1 MATPLQTIREAY
13 PEYNNVP
20 DQKLAKAL
28 YEKFGGGH
36 DEFDFNL
43 ELFGKGKRATPFEM
57 GKAEA
62 IGGIQTLGAKIAQ
75 ELGAEETS
83 KSLQKAAE
91 DRIQST
97 AERYKREVPS
107 FKDIHSLGNFGTYA
121 YETGAESAAAMIPPV
136 AGGIVGGIF
145 GGPVGAGIGAG
156 AASIPGFTAQNLQE
170 QMSEGK
176 SLKDTSLTKAALTA
190 LPQAGLEAVTEG
202 MYLPFVGPAE
212 TMLNRL
218 AQRVGKR
225 TAGETVLRG
234 ILGATEAGTV
244 GAITESGQQA
254 LQMMQANPA
263 KFFEF
268 GPEVRNELLE
278 NAFAGGILEAP
289 FGGLKG
295 ITGRPKE
302 TPPATVNP
310 ATNLPGTPPTTAVEP
325 TVSEPITVPPEG
337 NEWLQKNHPQ
347 VEAFAST
354 PQQVKV
360 TDEVNPH
367 PEVDAG
373 KTRYYFNENNV
384 DPNRNTPVLY
394 VNPEEAR
401 KVDPKASIKFTDVD
415 SSHPITASTLD
426 PKAGSV
432 LADPQINDDAIKAGQ
447 QYLQEP
453 AVNVPLTFASLVD
466 KALYAVAKKDDPTS
480 FNIAKDYLTQG
491 LGMSEDEVAAKSK
504 DIETKADDYLKDE
517 KAKIEKGTRLTENEP
532 LMVPRISEEPSI
544 ATFPGTVPETIGGI
558 DVNTTDPE
566 AKAKLDD
573 IIAKSPFEISDQ
585 AKAKLEQ
592 YAPGI
597 LDIARDI
604 HLKFFPGLKMKM
616 ESNKGL
622 KSGSRLFGSMDPNQ
636 LISKGKF
643 TIAVNTDAA
652 YTPQSI
658 LRTLF
663 HEFAHVF
670 QFTHLNEVPKDQL
683 RAIIDQYVRESYPDA
698 ARRVASYR
706 IFEAISEQN
715 IGKVPTASE
724 IASTL
729 KGRVERGPDG
739 KLVLKGKTASDFDAP
754 YLLSFRE
761 WIAEKGANWYMT
773 SDRVPRTAL
782 QKVAKNFYDGL
793 RKIYQEISN
802 YLGLKPNQGAFE
814 QLLADLY
821 GKKTST
827 PVDTSGKQYSIE
839 ARAETAAKAAGVPL
853 SGLSGITPET
863 KGKRVTRQK
872 GLIEESIAEERPG
885 YSSMGDRIVSE
896 KHPITEQDIK
906 EYDANPA
913 ILNSNMPVPMQSGA
927 LFLGSKKPKGLWS
940 KIFDSITGRQEGET
954 HLTAI
959 ARNNV
964 AAHIPFLARADLRH
978 VGQTLERMQNAQGR
992 MSGLITSGYLSF
1004 DNGEFKFNSKIGGK
1018 EIGGLQQL
1026 FSKAGIKGER
1036 PLQLYAVARREQD
1049 LRKKGKSGF
1058 GYKDPLTKKPFTDA
1072 ELQRIIDST
1081 PAHIKEVAENYDLF
1095 NKQMVQFAIDT
1106 GVIPHEQ
1113 GEALKT
1119 MFYTPFFRLQDAE
1132 STNNGTLTI
1141 GGELN
1146 KLLKNPINIS
1156 SVLDNKLGVGDMIVE
1171 GFYENT
1177 FKNYASIINAGL
1189 KNVAYRTA
1197 GESLLN
1203 LKDTSLAQP
1212 VGIPGRNTI
1221 SYRVA
1226 GDEKHLQINDVPMF
1240 LSLSALS
1247 PKQQPQFVQA
1257 AATVA
1262 NWMRTGTVIA
1272 PPFQI
1277 ANMIKGMIDVKIK
1290 QGIPILELVSGTI
1303 KGIKDAYSHGVSSQ
1317 AIQAATGFG
1326 GFRYGATAE
1335 QQASALKGSYA
1346 ISEGTASGWQR
1357 VMGLLHKLENI
1368 GDASEMG
1375 PRIAVYNYLI
1385 KQKDKKGNRLYSNET
1400 AAWESVNLQNF
1411 SRSGA
1416 GGGITGSVLA
1426 QLIPMV
1432 PFLNARLQGLYRLFE
1447 HGTAG
1452 APESFLQRGT
1462 MGIPKAIIGRGMML
1476 AAIELCLNSL
1486 YGDDDWY
1493 KKLSTNDKINNNYVK
1508 ITDNTIIAVPRGFE
1522 YGSVFGAIPALVMD
1536 AIRQN
1541 ESKQLT
1547 DGLTQIFMSTFFFN
1561 PIPQVVKP
1569 LVEIAFNKDT
1579 FTGRDIETRADANLP
1594 AAERFDENTSEIGK
1608 LIGAYVPI
1616 SGLSPK
1622 KADVLLRGYGGT
1634 MATTLASVF
1643 DGFIASSGVRP
1654 MGYFGDP
1661 TSFGG
1666 ILLGNFI
1673 GGNRFVK
1680 DPELMNSRY
1689 LKDFYDMKQNVTE
1702 LVTSMNH
1709 AKERL
1714 DFDGLNERVSKHPEA
1729 KAIEQELNRIESRIT
1744 KINTQSR
1751 IIRNNPSIS
1760 SDQKEQS
1767 LKVLRDSK
1775 NQLAE
1780 QAVKFGNQFGYD

>member
-1 MATPLQTIREAY
+1 MGTPIKDFREAF
-13 PEYNNVP
+13 PEYNRYSDDV
-20 DQKLAKAL
+20 LAKAL
-28 YEKFGGGH
+28 YKKYGGTK
-36 DEFDFNL
+36 DPFEYNL

-57 GKAEA
+57 GTAEA
-62 IGGIQTLGAKIAQ
+62 VGGIQTLGAKIAT
-75 ELGAEETS
+75 ELGAEKTGEEW
-83 KSLQKAAE
+83 QKAAE
-91 DRIQST
+91 NRINST
-97 AERYKREVPS
+97 AERYKRKVPS
-107 FKDIHSLGNFGTYA
+107 YSDIHGIGDLATYA
-121 YETGAESAAAMIPPV
+121 YETGAESAPAMIPPV
-136 AGGIVGGIF
+136 VGGLVGGAL
-145 GGPVGAGIGAG
+145 GGPLGAGLGAG
-156 AASIPGFTAQNLQE
+156 AASIPTFTAQNLQE

-190 LPQAGLEAVTEG
+190 VPQAGLEAVTEG

-218 AQRVGKR
+218 AQKAGKR

-254 LQMMQANPA
+254 LQMMQANPE
-263 KFFEF
+263 KFFSF
-268 GPEVRNELLE
+268 GPEVRKELLE

-310 ATNLPGTPPTTAVEP
+310 ATNPPGTPPTTAVEP

-504 DIETKADDYLKDE
+504 DVETKADDYLKDE
-517 KAKIEKGTRLTENEP
+517 KTKIEKGTRLTENEP

-698 ARRVASYR
+698 ARRAASYR

-739 KLVLKGKTASDFDAP
+739 KPVLMGKTASDFDAP

-827 PVDTSGKQYSIE
+827 PVDTSGKRYSIE
-839 ARAETAAKAAGVPL
+839 ARAETEAKAAGVPL
-853 SGLSGITPET
+853 NGLSGITPET

-992 MSGLITSGYLSF
+992 MSGLITSGYLTF

-1058 GYKDPLTKKPFTDA
+1058 GYKDPATKKPFTDA

-1146 KLLKNPINIS
+1146 KLLKNPTNIS

-1212 VGIPGRNTI
+1212 VGIPGGNTI

-1226 GDEKHLQINDVPMF
+1226 GDEKHLQINDIPMF

-1257 AATVA
+1257 AANVA

-1277 ANMIKGMIDVKIK
+1277 ANMIKGIIDVKIK
-1290 QGIPILELVSGTI
+1290 TGMPLIQLVSGTI
-1303 KGIKDAYSHGVSSQ
+1303 KGARDAYSHGVSSQ

-1326 GFRYGATAE
+1326 GFKYGATAE

-1346 ISEGTASGWQR
+1346 ISEGTANGWQR
-1357 VMGLLHKLENI
+1357 AVGLLHKMENI

-1375 PRIAVYNYLI
+1375 PRIAYYNYLI
-1385 KQKDKKGNRLYSNET
+1385 SQKDNKGGRLYSNET
-1400 AAWESVNLQNF
+1400 AAWEAVNLQNF

-1416 GGGITGSVLA
+1416 GGGIAGSVLA

-1432 PFLNARLQGLYRLFE
+1432 PFLNAKLQGLYRVFE

-1493 KKLSTNDKINNNYVK
+1493 KRLSTNDKINNNYIKVGDS
-1508 ITDNTIIAVPRGFE
+1508 TVIAIPRGFE

-1547 DGLTQIFMSTFFFN
+1547 DGLTQMFFSTFFFN

-1569 LVEIAFNKDT
+1569 LTEIAFNKDS
-1579 FTGRDIETRADANLP
+1579 FTWRDIETRSDKNLP
-1594 AAERFDENTSEIGK
+1594 VAERYDENTSEIGK
-1608 LIGAYVPI
+1608 MVGAYVPI
-1616 SGLSPK
+1616 PGLSPK
-1622 KADVLLRGYGGT
+1622 RADVLLRGYGGT
-1634 MATTLASVF
+1634 MATVLASVF

-1661 TSFGG
+1661 TSPQG
-1666 ILLGNFI
+1666 IAASYTGLE
-1673 GGNRFVK
+1673 RFVK
-1680 DPELMNSRY
+1680 NPELMNSRY

-1702 LVTSMNH
+1702 LVTSMKNAETH
-1709 AKERL
+1709 NDIE
-1714 DFDGLNERVSKHPEA
+1714 GLRE
-1729 KAIEQELNRIESRIT
+1729 RIEKNPAAESVLKDLNKTENAITNINKQAERIRYS
-1744 KINTQSR
+1744 N
-1751 IIRNNPSIS
+1751 IS
-1760 SDQKEQS
+1760 AEEKSQRLLQ
-1767 LKVLRDSK
+1767 LKQLK

-1780 QAVKFGNQFGYD
+1780 QTVKIGQKFGYDQ